1 MDIQDAQREIIWLVS
16 GALGTW
22 VSPKVSI
29 LAIIIGGFFIF
40 PLTQNAAAFVGPLRA
55 RVREQRKS
63 CSTSL
68 GMRWLSRRLFRGC
81 FLCP

>member
-1 MDIQDAQREIIWLVS
+1 MDIQDAQHEIIWLVS

-29 LAIIIGGFFIF
+29 LAVIIGGFFIF
-40 PLTQNAAAFVGPLRA
+40 PLTQNAAAFVGPLR
-55 RVREQRKS
+55 VREQRES
-63 CSTSL
+63 CSTTL
-68 GMRWLSRRLFRGC
+68 GMRWLSHRLFRGC